1 MKAGGVFGEAVIFFN
16 RPLADRSKYIRK
28 QLTQLHSKMRFISAQ
43 YLALLDNDLFISLG
57 TQSNL
62 GAARLFEKLH
72 HIDSLNLR
80 TPPAVNSLF
89 PTLSPRDKQ
98 ALQQWSFFWDWDERV
113 GQVRWMTGWD
123 VTDADVDQ
131 FALGVLAQLGKDV

>member
-1 MKAGGVFGEAVIFFN
+1 
-16 RPLADRSKYIRK
+16 
-28 QLTQLHSKMRFISAQ
+28 
-43 YLALLDNDLFISLG
+43 
-57 TQSNL
+57 
-62 GAARLFEKLH
+62 LH
-72 HIDSLNLR
+72 HVDSLNLR

-98 ALQQWSFFWDWDERV
+98 ALQQWSFFWDWDEKV

-131 FALGVLAQLGKDV
+131 FASGVLAQLGKDV